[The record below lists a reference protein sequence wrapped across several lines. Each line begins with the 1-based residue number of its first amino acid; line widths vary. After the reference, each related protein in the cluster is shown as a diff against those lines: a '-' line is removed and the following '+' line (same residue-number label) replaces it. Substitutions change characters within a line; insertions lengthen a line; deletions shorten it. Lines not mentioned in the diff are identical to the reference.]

1 MTNMKGR
8 RRHTVCTAVLLGA
21 ILIGCSCQPN
31 ESTKIIISATQ
42 GTEASVTVE
51 RPVEATRDTIPTE
64 STQVTESTDPAS
76 ATEDPMAANDPPK
89 GTVPETR
96 NPTKPAQPP
105 ATEPTTPTTPP
116 ITTPA
121 ATQPPTT
128 EPSATVP
135 PTTEPPTTEPP
146 TTVPPTTKPPTTEP
160 PATELV
166 HTHSYTITTV
176 DSTCAAEGYILHACD
191 CGYSYKESNGQGWV
205 EHSFEMREFVD
216 ATPEAD
222 GYVLEVCTVC
232 GYELKTT
239 FEYTGDPT
247 EPAEVELDPHEVAA
261 AVAKYINRFRS
272 EQGAGQLTWLPGLS
286 QVAQYRS
293 RQLVSNYAHDT
304 VDIRAAYAYYQYGEY
319 IDMTVHGLPESESY
333 YTAYAGEAI
342 GYSHG
347 SGFSDADSAG
357 EAMARGFLDSTA
369 HWEYVGDP
377 DNLYI
382 GVGCTKSGSTWY
394 VCVLVSQKDYG

>member
-1 MTNMKGR
+1 MTNVKSK

-21 ILIGCSCQPN
+21 ILIGCSFQPN
-31 ESTKIIISATQ
+31 EPTEITISATQ
-42 GTEASVTVE
+42 GTETSVTVE
-51 RPVEATRDTIPTE
+51 QPVEATGDSAP
-64 STQVTESTDPAS
+64 TDPTQATEVTDPTS
-76 ATEDPMAANDPPK
+76 ATEDPMAATDSTE
-89 GTVPETR
+89 GTEAESR
-96 NPTKPAQPP
+96 NPTKPTQSPE
-105 ATEPTTPTTPP
+105 TEPTAPTTPP
-116 ITTPA
+116 TTAPP

-135 PTTEPPTTEPP
+135 PTTEPPGTEP
-146 TTVPPTTKPPTTEP
+146 
-160 PATELV
+160 V
-166 HTHSYTITTV
+166 HTHSYTVTTV
-176 DSTCAAEGYILHACD
+176 DSTCAAEGYILYACD
-191 CGYSYKESNGQGWV
+191 CGHSYKESNGQGWV
-205 EHSFEMREFVD
+205 EHSFEMTEFVD

-247 EPAEVELDPHEVAA
+247 EPAEIELDPYEVAD

-272 EQGAGQLTWLPGLS
+272 EQGAGQLIWLPGLS

-304 VDIRAAYAYYQYGEY
+304 ADIREAYAYYQYGEY

-357 EAMARGFLDSTA
+357 EALACGFLDSAA
-369 HWEYVGDP
+369 HWEYVGSP
-377 DNLYI
+377 NNLYI

-394 VCVLVSQKDYG
+394 VCVLVSQKNYG